1 MITLKTSD
9 LFIGNIDK
17 KLSDIA
23 YIENI
28 ADDYSQNH
36 KLYVFYPIPF
46 KIELCFDNQTSL
58 KYVMV
63 EKNTPKEV
71 DLSSQCL
78 FIDDL
83 SIFEK
88 TLSEIETLWESS
100 LNKNSI
106 KIGKVTLFFEEEK
119 IDSLYYFPSTIRECI
134 GT

>member
-1 MITLKTSD
+1 
-9 LFIGNIDK
+9 
-17 KLSDIA
+17 
-23 YIENI
+23 
-28 ADDYSQNH
+28 
-36 KLYVFYPIPF
+36 
-46 KIELCFDNQTSL
+46 
-58 KYVMV
+58 MV

-119 IDSLYYFPSTIRECI
+119 MDSLYYFPSTI
-134 GT
+134 